1 MYTAG
6 SVGLRPCLVIIGFFW
21 SALANADS
29 APEAPAAECRA
40 EQAYLEQIQGFS
52 DVSPQEEN
60 FACFQSLEEADLTRS
75 LIVDIRPQA
84 DFGKVRIPGSINLS
98 QSELLTTAALKSRPL
113 LVVDKGFLRTELAQ
127 LCAKAQGKG
136 FRNFRILLGGVAAW
150 HGAGKPLE
158 GLPQHFAGL
167 HTIEPRELLVEAQ
180 RNRVS
185 VLATAPYVEHLK
197 KITPP
202 ELIVRTLIVRTTDTQ
217 LSTDRQLISHLQ
229 QAGSNGLFP
238 TVLLGANELSQQ
250 NTPAYRSVFTLEHSV
265 QQLESAYRDHLAMVK
280 KRQTVPE
287 RYRCRG

>member
-1 MYTAG
+1 MT
-6 SVGLRPCLVIIGFFW
+6 LVDPLG
-21 SALANADS
+21 ALASAAS
-29 APEAPAAECRA
+29 APEAPAAECVA
-40 EQAYLEQIQGFS
+40 EAAYLEQVQGFS
-52 DVSPQEEN
+52 GISPQEES

-84 DFGKVRIPGSINLS
+84 DFEKVRIPGSINLS
-98 QSELLTTAALKSRPL
+98 QSELLTTAALKPHPL
-113 LVVDKGFLRTELAQ
+113 LVVDKGFLRTEPAQ

-136 FRNFRILLGGVAAW
+136 FRNFRILLGGVATW
-150 HGAGKPLE
+150 HRAGKPLE
-158 GLPQHFAGL
+158 GLPQHFANV

-202 ELIVRTLIVRTTDTQ
+202 ESIVRTMDTQ

-229 QAGSNGLFP
+229 QAGSNELFP
-238 TVLLGANELSQQ
+238 TVLLGVSELSQQ
-250 NTPAYRSVFTLEHSV
+250 NTPVHRSVFTLEHSV